1 MRIDRAFALLPV
13 ALCETDADGRL
24 TSANDAFRALALGGA
39 PLTLGV
45 APWSHAIPAVR
56 AEMEA
61 RWIATRSSGTTF
73 SATFAVSAL
82 DGSETIIALSV
93 APVRESTGAVQRYV
107 GTAQDITA
115 VAAHDRLNEQLIG
128 ALDAARDAIVVYDA
142 DLRLVFAN
150 RGASDVLG
158 IVDTRDDNNEAAS
171 TFFDAVR
178 NQVPRDVLSG
188 AAQNSWTG
196 ELGHRSPDG
205 FMRTLLLTLHVVR
218 GADSTVDHY
227 SVIARD
233 ITEHKQLQNE
243 LQRQATHDELT
254 GLPNRTLFLR
264 RVAEALDRSRTL
276 RRGVTVAFLDFDGLK
291 HVNDTVGHR
300 FGDQLIV
307 SVGKRLVN
315 ATRPSDVVAR
325 LSGDEFAVLAEGVGD
340 ESLALE
346 IAERLRAS
354 VTGQHV
360 IHGVE
365 VTSGASVGVAIATS
379 ALLDEQSPSDAA
391 LTLLVNADTAMY
403 RAKQRGKGRCEM
415 YSEAMRTQARDR
427 LTMASQ
433 LERALAGNE
442 LAVVYQPIVSLH
454 TGRVVAIEALLRW
467 HHPQRGLLTPP
478 EFLEVAEETGAIGP
492 IGDWVIAQSAGTFH
506 DLLADGTL
514 ERSTTVHVNVSP
526 RQLSDVGF
534 VERTTSTIAAAELD
548 LRQLVLEFAETT
560 ALAKNSAITRSL
572 NALSRLDVRLSIDDF
587 GTGYS
592 SLAHLRD
599 FRAAQLK
606 LDGTFI
612 RNVGRE
618 STDDPIVR
626 SIVQLA
632 HSLDMTVVAE
642 WVQSGEQ
649 LQRLRLL
656 GCDHAQGNHVCEP
669 TTPAGIREFVRG
681 SAGDVTRR
689 TPHSGGTGAGPLP
702 E

>member
-1 MRIDRAFALLPV
+1 MDRALAQLPI
-13 ALCETDADGRL
+13 ALCEMDADGRL

-39 PLTLGV
+39 PLTHGV
-45 APWSHAIPAVR
+45 APWSHAVPAIR

-61 RWIATRSSGTTF
+61 RWLAARSQN
-73 SATFAVSAL
+73 ATFTATFTVSSL
-82 DGSETIIALSV
+82 DGSETVIALSV
-93 APVRESTGAVQRYV
+93 APVRETSGGARRYV
-107 GTAQDITA
+107 GTAQDITT
-115 VAAHDRLNEQLIG
+115 VASQDRLNEQLVG

-142 DLRLVFAN
+142 SMRLVFAN
-150 RGASDVLG
+150 RGATEVLG
-158 IVDTRDDNNEAAS
+158 IADTPNHDNEAAT

-178 NQVPRDVLSG
+178 NQVPRDLLTG
-188 AAQNSWTG
+188 TTHNSWTG

-218 GADSTVDHY
+218 GVDSTVDHY

-233 ITEHKQLQNE
+233 VTEHKQLQSE

-276 RRGVTVAFLDFDGLK
+276 RRGVTVMFLDFDGLK
-291 HVNDTVGHR
+291 HVNDTIGHR

-365 VTSGASVGVAIATS
+365 VTSGASVGVAIAS
-379 ALLDEQSPSDAA
+379 AALLDEQSPSDAA
-391 LTLLVNADTAMY
+391 LTLLVNSDTAMY
-403 RAKQRGKGRCEM
+403 RAKQRGKGRCEI
-415 YSEAMRTQARDR
+415 YSEAMRTEARDR
-427 LTMASQ
+427 LALASQ

-442 LAVVYQPIVSLH
+442 LTVAYQPIVSLH

-467 HHPQRGLLTPP
+467 NHPQRGLLTPP

-492 IGDWVIAQSAGTFH
+492 IGDWVIAQSAETSR
-506 DLLADGTL
+506 DLRADGTL
-514 ERSTTVHVNVSP
+514 EPTTTVHINVSP
-526 RQLSDVGF
+526 RQLSDAGF
-534 VERTTSTIAAAELD
+534 VERTTHTLDAAD
-548 LRQLVLEFAETT
+548 LGLRHLVLEFTEST
-560 ALAKNSAITRSL
+560 ALAGNAAITRSL
-572 NALSRLDVRLSIDDF
+572 NALARLDARLSIDDF

-612 RNVGRE
+612 RNIGRE
-618 STDDPIVR
+618 STDDPVVR

-632 HSLDMTVVAE
+632 HSLDMSVVAE
-642 WVQSGEQ
+642 WVQSAEQ

-656 GCDHAQGNHVCEP
+656 GCDHAQGNYVCEP
-669 TTPAGIREFVRG
+669 TTPAGIREFVDAIASDGIQR
-681 SAGDVTRR
+681 VR
-689 TPHSGGTGAGPLP
+689 HSGGTGAGPLP

>member
-1 MRIDRAFALLPV
+1 M
-13 ALCETDADGRL
+13 
-24 TSANDAFRALALGGA
+24 LALGGA

-45 APWSHAIPAVR
+45 APWAHALPATR
-56 AEMEA
+56 AELEA
-61 RWIATRSSGTTF
+61 RWITTQATSDAFVAHFRLNN
-73 SATFAVSAL
+73 L
-82 DGSETIIALSV
+82 DGSNVVIAFSA
-93 APVRESTGAVQRYV
+93 APIRDASGNTLRYV
-107 GTAQDITA
+107 GTAQDITTIA
-115 VAAHDRLNEQLIG
+115 THDRLNDQLVG
-128 ALDAARDAIVVYDA
+128 ALDAASDAIVVFDA
-142 DLRLVFAN
+142 NMQLMFAN
-150 RGASDVLG
+150 RGAAEVLG
-158 IVDTRDDNNEAAS
+158 ITDTTTTSGGSVINNGNEAAT

-178 NQVPRDVLSG
+178 NQVPRDVLTG
-188 AAQNSWTG
+188 GVHNSWSG

-205 FMRTLLLTLHVVR
+205 FMRTLSLTLHVVR
-218 GADSTVDHY
+218 GADSTVEHY

-233 ITEHKQLQNE
+233 ITEHKQLQTE

-276 RRGVTVAFLDFDGLK
+276 RRGVTVLFLDFDGLK
-291 HVNDTVGHR
+291 NVNDTVGHR

-307 SVGKRLVN
+307 SVGKRLVT

-354 VTGQHV
+354 ITGQHV

-365 VTSGASVGVAIATS
+365 VTSGASVGVAIAPLT
-379 ALLDEQSPSDAA
+379 LLDEQSPADAA

-403 RAKQRGKGRCEM
+403 RAKQRGKGRSEM
-415 YSEAMRTQARDR
+415 FSEAMRTQARDR
-427 LTMASQ
+427 LTLSSQ
-433 LERALAGNE
+433 LERALASGE
-442 LAVVYQPIVSLH
+442 MAVVYQPIVSIH
-454 TGRVVAIEALLRW
+454 TGRIVGIEALLRW
-467 HHPQRGLLTPP
+467 NHPQRGLITPP
-478 EFLEVAEETGAIGP
+478 AFLEVAEETGAIGP
-492 IGDWVIAQSAGTFH
+492 IGDWVISQAASTLRT
-506 DLLADGTL
+506 LLDDNTL
-514 ERSTTVHVNVSP
+514 ERSVAVHVNVSP

-534 VERTTSTIAAAELD
+534 VERTTNALAGAGVD
-548 LRQLVLEFAETT
+548 MRQLVLEFTEST
-560 ALAKNSAITRSL
+560 ALAGNPAVTRSL

-612 RNVGRE
+612 RNIGRE
-618 STDDPIVR
+618 NSDDPIVR

-642 WVQSGEQ
+642 WVQSAEQ

-656 GCDHAQGNHVCEP
+656 GCDHAQGHHLCEP
-669 TTPAGIREFVRG
+669 TDATGIREFAQRT
-681 SAGDVTRR
+681 SAATSEPAR
-689 TPHSGGTGAGPLP
+689 HSGGTGAGPLP
-702 E
+702 A

>member
-1 MRIDRAFALLPV
+1 M
-13 ALCETDADGRL
+13 
-24 TSANDAFRALALGGA
+24 LALGGA

-45 APWSHAIPAVR
+45 APWAHALPATR
-56 AEMEA
+56 AELEA
-61 RWIATRSSGTTF
+61 RWITTQATSDAFVAHFRLNN
-73 SATFAVSAL
+73 L
-82 DGSETIIALSV
+82 DGSNVVIAFSA
-93 APVRESTGAVQRYV
+93 APIRDASGNTLRYV
-107 GTAQDITA
+107 GTAQDITTIA
-115 VAAHDRLNEQLIG
+115 THDRLNDQLVG
-128 ALDAARDAIVVYDA
+128 ALDAASDAIVVFDA
-142 DLRLVFAN
+142 NMQLMFAN
-150 RGASDVLG
+150 RGAAEVLG
-158 IVDTRDDNNEAAS
+158 ITDTTSTSGGSVINNGNEAAT

-178 NQVPRDVLSG
+178 NQVPRDVLIG
-188 AAQNSWTG
+188 GVHNSWSG

-205 FMRTLLLTLHVVR
+205 FMRTLSLTLHVVR
-218 GADSTVDHY
+218 GADSTVEHY

-233 ITEHKQLQNE
+233 ITEHKQLQTE

-276 RRGVTVAFLDFDGLK
+276 RRGVTVLFLDFDGLK
-291 HVNDTVGHR
+291 NVNDTVGHR

-307 SVGKRLVN
+307 SVGKRLVT

-354 VTGQHV
+354 ITGQHV

-365 VTSGASVGVAIATS
+365 VTSGASVGVAIAPLT
-379 ALLDEQSPSDAA
+379 LLDEQSPADAA

-403 RAKQRGKGRCEM
+403 RAKQRGKGRSEM
-415 YSEAMRTQARDR
+415 FSEAMRTQARDR
-427 LTMASQ
+427 LTLSSQ
-433 LERALAGNE
+433 LERALASGE
-442 LAVVYQPIVSLH
+442 MAVVYQPIVSIH
-454 TGRVVAIEALLRW
+454 TGRIVGIEALLRW
-467 HHPQRGLLTPP
+467 NHPQRGLITPP
-478 EFLEVAEETGAIGP
+478 AFLEVAEETGAIGP
-492 IGDWVIAQSAGTFH
+492 IGDWVIGQAASTLRT
-506 DLLADGTL
+506 LLDDNTL
-514 ERSTTVHVNVSP
+514 ERSVAVHVNVSP

-534 VERTTSTIAAAELD
+534 VERTTNALAGAGVD
-548 LRQLVLEFAETT
+548 MRQLVLEFTEST
-560 ALAKNSAITRSL
+560 ALAGNPAVTRSL

-612 RNVGRE
+612 RNIGRE
-618 STDDPIVR
+618 NSDDPIVR

-642 WVQSGEQ
+642 WVQSAEQ

-656 GCDHAQGNHVCEP
+656 GCDHAQGHHLCEP
-669 TTPAGIREFVRG
+669 TDATGIREFAQRT
-681 SAGDVTRR
+681 SAATSEPAR
-689 TPHSGGTGAGPLP
+689 HSGGTGAGPLP
-702 E
+702 A

>member
-1 MRIDRAFALLPV
+1 
-13 ALCETDADGRL
+13 
-24 TSANDAFRALALGGA
+24 
-39 PLTLGV
+39 
-45 APWSHAIPAVR
+45 
-56 AEMEA
+56 MEA
-61 RWIATRSSGTTF
+61 RWLSARSSDTTF
-73 SATFAVSAL
+73 AATFAVSAL
-82 DGSETIIALSV
+82 DGSETVVALTV
-93 APVRESTGAVQRYV
+93 APVRDTSGAVQRYV

-115 VAAHDRLNEQLIG
+115 VATHDRLNEQLVG

-142 DLRLVFAN
+142 NLRLLFAN
-150 RGASDVLG
+150 RGANDVLG
-158 IVDTRDDNNEAAS
+158 IADTQNDDNEAAA

-188 AAQNSWTG
+188 TAHNSWTG

-233 ITEHKQLQNE
+233 ITEHKQLQTE

-276 RRGVTVAFLDFDGLK
+276 RRGVTVLFLDFDGLK

-365 VTSGASVGVAIATS
+365 VTSGASVGVAIATT
-379 ALLDEQSPSDAA
+379 ALLDEQSPTDAA

-427 LTMASQ
+427 LTLASQ

-442 LAVVYQPIVSLH
+442 LEVAYQPIVSLH
-454 TGRVVAIEALLRW
+454 TGRVVAVEALLRW
-467 HHPQRGLLTPP
+467 NHPQRGLLTPP

-492 IGDWVIAQSAGTFH
+492 IGDWVIAQSARTFR

-526 RQLSDVGF
+526 RQLSDAGF
-534 VERTTSTIAAAELD
+534 VERTTNAVAAADLD
-548 LRQLVLEFAETT
+548 LRQLVLEFTEST

-681 SAGDVTRR
+681 SAGDVAQRAR
-689 TPHSGGTGAGPLP
+689 YSGDTGAGPLP
-702 E
+702 A

>member
-1 MRIDRAFALLPV
+1 M
-13 ALCETDADGRL
+13 
-24 TSANDAFRALALGGA
+24 TSANDAFRALALSGA

-45 APWSHAIPAVR
+45 APWSHAVPARR
-56 AEMEA
+56 AELEA
-61 RWIATRSSGTTF
+61 QWIASRSADSSFVAHFRVTGTDGVDVVI
-73 SATFAVSAL
+73 AFAAH
-82 DGSETIIALSV
+82 
-93 APVRESTGAVQRYV
+93 PVRDTNGHVVRYV
-107 GTAQDITA
+107 GTA
-115 VAAHDRLNEQLIG
+115 HDMTTLVSNDQLNDQLLG
-128 ALDAARDAIVVYDA
+128 ALDAASDAIVVFDA
-142 DLRLVFAN
+142 RARLIFAN
-150 RGASDVLG
+150 RGAAELLGVSDAT
-158 IVDTRDDNNEAAS
+158 DADDEAAA

-178 NQVPRDVLSG
+178 NQVPREVLTNASRS
-188 AAQNSWTG
+188 SWSG

-205 FMRTLLLTLHVVR
+205 FMRTLALTLHVVR
-218 GADSTVDHY
+218 GSDATIDHY

-233 ITEHKQLQNE
+233 VTEHKQLQAE

-276 RRGVTVAFLDFDGLK
+276 RRGVTVMFLDFDGLK
-291 HVNDTVGHR
+291 TVNDTVGHR

-354 VTGQHV
+354 ITGQHV
-360 IHGVE
+360 IQGVE
-365 VTSGASVGVAIATS
+365 VTSGASVGIAIATQ
-379 ALLDEQSPSDAA
+379 ALLAEQSPADAA

-403 RAKQRGKGRCEM
+403 RAKQRGKGRCEI

-427 LTMASQ
+427 LTLGSQ
-433 LERALAGNE
+433 LERALARSE
-442 LAVVYQPIVSLH
+442 MSLLYQPIVSIH

-467 HHPQRGLLTPP
+467 QHPERGTLTPP
-478 EFLEVAEETGAIGP
+478 AFLDVAEETGAIGP
-492 IGDWVIAQSAGTFH
+492 IGDWVIATAARTLRE
-506 DLLADGTL
+506 LLDEGTL
-514 ERSTTVHVNVSP
+514 ERSVAMHINVSP
-526 RQLSDVGF
+526 RQLSDAGF
-534 VERTTSTIAAAELD
+534 VERTTSSLQQAGVDA
-548 LRQLVLEFAETT
+548 RQLVLEFTEAT
-560 ALAKNSAITRSL
+560 ALAGNPAVTRSL
-572 NALSRLDVRLSIDDF
+572 NALGRLDVRLSIDDF

-612 RNVGRE
+612 RNVGRDGA
-618 STDDPIVR
+618 DDPIVR

-632 HSLDMTVVAE
+632 HSLDMSVVAE
-642 WVQSGEQ
+642 WVQSAEQ

-669 TTPAGIREFVRG
+669 VDATALRDYVRK
-681 SAGDVTRR
+681 SAVSERSR
-689 TPHSGGTGAGPLP
+689 HSGGTGAGPVP

>member
-1 MRIDRAFALLPV
+1 M
-13 ALCETDADGRL
+13 
-24 TSANDAFRALALGGA
+24 TSANDAFRALALSGA

-45 APWSHAIPAVR
+45 APWSHAVPARR
-56 AEMEA
+56 AELEA
-61 RWIATRSSGTTF
+61 QWIASRSTDTSFVAHFRVTGTDGVDVVI
-73 SATFAVSAL
+73 AFAAH
-82 DGSETIIALSV
+82 
-93 APVRESTGAVQRYV
+93 PVRDTNGHVVRYV
-107 GTAQDITA
+107 GTA
-115 VAAHDRLNEQLIG
+115 HDMTTLVSNDQLNDQLLG
-128 ALDAARDAIVVYDA
+128 ALDAASDAIVVFDA
-142 DLRLVFAN
+142 RARLTFAN
-150 RGASDVLG
+150 RGAAELLGVSDAT
-158 IVDTRDDNNEAAS
+158 DADDEAAA

-178 NQVPRDVLSG
+178 NQVPREVLTNASRS
-188 AAQNSWTG
+188 SWSG

-205 FMRTLLLTLHVVR
+205 FMRTLALTLHVVR
-218 GADSTVDHY
+218 GSDATVDHY

-233 ITEHKQLQNE
+233 VTEHKQLQAE

-276 RRGVTVAFLDFDGLK
+276 RRGVTVMFLDFDGLK
-291 HVNDTVGHR
+291 TVNDTVGHR

-354 VTGQHV
+354 ITGQHV
-360 IHGVE
+360 IQGVE
-365 VTSGASVGVAIATS
+365 VTSGASVGIAIATQ
-379 ALLDEQSPSDAA
+379 ALLAEQSPADAA

-403 RAKQRGKGRCEM
+403 RAKQRGKGRCEI

-427 LTMASQ
+427 LTLGSQ
-433 LERALAGNE
+433 LERALARSE
-442 LAVVYQPIVSLH
+442 MSLLYQPIVSIH

-467 HHPQRGLLTPP
+467 QHPERGTLTPP
-478 EFLEVAEETGAIGP
+478 AFLDVAEETGAIGP
-492 IGDWVIAQSAGTFH
+492 IGDWVIATAARTLRE
-506 DLLADGTL
+506 LLDEGTL
-514 ERSTTVHVNVSP
+514 ERSVAMHINVSP
-526 RQLSDVGF
+526 RQLSDAGF
-534 VERTTSTIAAAELD
+534 VERTTSSLQQAGIDA
-548 LRQLVLEFAETT
+548 RQLVLEFTEAT
-560 ALAKNSAITRSL
+560 ALAGSPAVTRSL
-572 NALSRLDVRLSIDDF
+572 NALGRLDVRLSIDDF

-612 RNVGRE
+612 RNVGRDGA
-618 STDDPIVR
+618 DDPIVR

-632 HSLDMTVVAE
+632 HSLDMSVVAE
-642 WVQSGEQ
+642 WVQSAEQ

-656 GCDHAQGNHVCEP
+656 GCDQAQGNHVCEP
-669 TTPAGIREFVRG
+669 VDATALRDYVRK
-681 SAGDVTRR
+681 SAVSERSR
-689 TPHSGGTGAGPLP
+689 HSGGTGAGPVP

>member
-1 MRIDRAFALLPV
+1 M
-13 ALCETDADGRL
+13 
-24 TSANDAFRALALGGA
+24 TSANDAFRALALSGA

-45 APWSHAIPAVR
+45 APWSHAVPARR
-56 AEMEA
+56 AELEA
-61 RWIATRSSGTTF
+61 QWIASQSTDTSFVAHFRVTGTDGVDVVI
-73 SATFAVSAL
+73 AFAAH
-82 DGSETIIALSV
+82 
-93 APVRESTGAVQRYV
+93 PVRDTNGHVVRYV
-107 GTAQDITA
+107 GTA
-115 VAAHDRLNEQLIG
+115 HDMTTLVSNDQLNDQLLG
-128 ALDAARDAIVVYDA
+128 ALDAASDAIVVFDA
-142 DLRLVFAN
+142 RARLTFAN
-150 RGASDVLG
+150 RGAAELLGVSDAT
-158 IVDTRDDNNEAAS
+158 DADDEAAA

-178 NQVPRDVLSG
+178 NQVPREVLTNASRS
-188 AAQNSWTG
+188 SWSG

-205 FMRTLLLTLHVVR
+205 FMRTLALTLHVVR
-218 GADSTVDHY
+218 GSDATVDHY

-233 ITEHKQLQNE
+233 VTEHKQLQAE

-276 RRGVTVAFLDFDGLK
+276 RRGVTVMFLDFDGLK
-291 HVNDTVGHR
+291 TVNDTVGHR

-354 VTGQHV
+354 ITGQHV
-360 IHGVE
+360 IQGVE
-365 VTSGASVGVAIATS
+365 VTSGASVGIAIATQ
-379 ALLDEQSPSDAA
+379 ALLAEQSPADAA

-403 RAKQRGKGRCEM
+403 RAKQRGKGRCEI

-427 LTMASQ
+427 LTLGSQ
-433 LERALAGNE
+433 LERALARSE
-442 LAVVYQPIVSLH
+442 MSLLYQPIVSIH

-467 HHPQRGLLTPP
+467 QHPERGTLTPP
-478 EFLEVAEETGAIGP
+478 AFLDVAEETGAIGP
-492 IGDWVIAQSAGTFH
+492 IGDWVIATAARTLRE
-506 DLLADGTL
+506 LLDEGTL
-514 ERSTTVHVNVSP
+514 ERSVAMHINVSP
-526 RQLSDVGF
+526 RQLSDAGF
-534 VERTTSTIAAAELD
+534 VERTTSSLQQAGIDA
-548 LRQLVLEFAETT
+548 RQLVLEFTEAT
-560 ALAKNSAITRSL
+560 ALAGNPAVTRSL
-572 NALSRLDVRLSIDDF
+572 NALGRLDVRLSIDDF

-612 RNVGRE
+612 RNVGRDGA
-618 STDDPIVR
+618 DDPIVR

-632 HSLDMTVVAE
+632 HSLDMSVVAE
-642 WVQSGEQ
+642 WVQSAEQ

-669 TTPAGIREFVRG
+669 VDATALRDYVRK
-681 SAGDVTRR
+681 SAVSERSR
-689 TPHSGGTGAGPLP
+689 HSGGTGAGPVP

>member
-1 MRIDRAFALLPV
+1 
-13 ALCETDADGRL
+13 
-24 TSANDAFRALALGGA
+24 
-39 PLTLGV
+39 
-45 APWSHAIPAVR
+45 
-56 AEMEA
+56 MEA
-61 RWIATRSSGTTF
+61 RWLAARSAGSTF
-73 SATFAVSAL
+73 AATFVVSAL
-82 DGSETIIALSV
+82 DGSETVVALSV
-93 APVRESTGAVQRYV
+93 APVRDTAGAVQRYV

-115 VAAHDRLNEQLIG
+115 VATHDRLNEQLVG

-142 DLRLVFAN
+142 NLRLVFAN
-150 RGASDVLG
+150 RGASEVLG
-158 IVDTRDDNNEAAS
+158 IVDTRSDSNEPAA

-188 AAQNSWTG
+188 AAHNSWTG

-233 ITEHKQLQNE
+233 ITEHKHMQTE

-276 RRGVTVAFLDFDGLK
+276 RRGVTVLFLDFDGLK

-340 ESLALE
+340 ESLTLE

-365 VTSGASVGVAIATS
+365 VTSGASVGVAIATT

-427 LTMASQ
+427 LTLASQ

-442 LAVVYQPIVSLH
+442 LEVVYQPIVSLH

-467 HHPQRGLLTPP
+467 NHPQRGQLTPP
-478 EFLEVAEETGAIGP
+478 EFLEVAQETGAIGP
-492 IGDWVIAQSAGTFH
+492 IGDWVIAQSARTFH
-506 DLLADGTL
+506 DLVADGTL

-526 RQLSDVGF
+526 RQLSDAGF
-534 VERTTSTIAAAELD
+534 VERTTNAVAAADID
-548 LRQLVLEFAETT
+548 LRQLVLEFTEST
-560 ALAKNSAITRSL
+560 ALANNSAITRSL

-642 WVQSGEQ
+642 WVQSAEQ

-669 TTPAGIREFVRG
+669 TTPAGVREFVRAT
-681 SAGDVTRR
+681 SGDVAQRAR
-689 TPHSGGTGAGPLP
+689 HSGGTGAGPLP

>member
-1 MRIDRAFALLPV
+1 M
-13 ALCETDADGRL
+13 
-24 TSANDAFRALALGGA
+24 LALGGA

-45 APWSHAIPAVR
+45 APWAHALPATR
-56 AEMEA
+56 AELEA
-61 RWIATRSSGTTF
+61 RWITTQATSDAFVAHFRLNN
-73 SATFAVSAL
+73 L
-82 DGSETIIALSV
+82 DGSNVVIAFSA
-93 APVRESTGAVQRYV
+93 APIRDASGNTLRYV
-107 GTAQDITA
+107 GTAQDITTIA
-115 VAAHDRLNEQLIG
+115 THDRLNDQLVG
-128 ALDAARDAIVVYDA
+128 ALDAASDAIVVFDA
-142 DLRLVFAN
+142 NMQLMFAN
-150 RGASDVLG
+150 RGAAEVLG
-158 IVDTRDDNNEAAS
+158 ITDTTSTSGGSVINNGNEAAT

-178 NQVPRDVLSG
+178 NQVPRDVLTG
-188 AAQNSWTG
+188 GVHNSWSG

-205 FMRTLLLTLHVVR
+205 FMRTLSLTLHVVR
-218 GADSTVDHY
+218 GADSTVEHY

-233 ITEHKQLQNE
+233 ITEHKQLQTE

-276 RRGVTVAFLDFDGLK
+276 RRGVTVLFLDFDGLK
-291 HVNDTVGHR
+291 NVNDTVGHR

-307 SVGKRLVN
+307 SVGKRLVT

-354 VTGQHV
+354 ITGQHV

-365 VTSGASVGVAIATS
+365 VTSGASVGVAIAPLT
-379 ALLDEQSPSDAA
+379 LLDEQSPADAA

-403 RAKQRGKGRCEM
+403 RAKQRGKGRSEM
-415 YSEAMRTQARDR
+415 FSEAMRTQARDR
-427 LTMASQ
+427 LTLSSQ
-433 LERALAGNE
+433 LERALASGE
-442 LAVVYQPIVSLH
+442 TAVVYQPIVSIH
-454 TGRVVAIEALLRW
+454 TGRIVGIEALLRW
-467 HHPQRGLLTPP
+467 NHPQRGLITPP
-478 EFLEVAEETGAIGP
+478 AFLEVAEETGAIGP
-492 IGDWVIAQSAGTFH
+492 IGDWVIGQAASTLRT
-506 DLLADGTL
+506 LLDDNTL
-514 ERSTTVHVNVSP
+514 ERSVAVHVNVSP

-534 VERTTSTIAAAELD
+534 VERTTNALAGAGVD
-548 LRQLVLEFAETT
+548 MRQLVLEFTEST
-560 ALAKNSAITRSL
+560 ALAGNPAVTRSL

-612 RNVGRE
+612 RNIGRE
-618 STDDPIVR
+618 NSDDPIVR

-642 WVQSGEQ
+642 WVQSAEQ

-656 GCDHAQGNHVCEP
+656 GCDHAQGHHLCEP
-669 TTPAGIREFVRG
+669 TDATGIREF
-681 SAGDVTRR
+681 AQR
-689 TPHSGGTGAGPLP
+689 TSTATSEPARHSGGTGAGPLP
-702 E
+702 A

>member
-1 MRIDRAFALLPV
+1 M
-13 ALCETDADGRL
+13 
-24 TSANDAFRALALGGA
+24 LALGGA

-45 APWSHAIPAVR
+45 APWAHALPATR
-56 AEMEA
+56 AELEA
-61 RWIATRSSGTTF
+61 RWITTQATSDAFVAHFRLNN
-73 SATFAVSAL
+73 L
-82 DGSETIIALSV
+82 DGSNVVIAFSA
-93 APVRESTGAVQRYV
+93 APIRDASGNTLRYV
-107 GTAQDITA
+107 GTAQDITTIA
-115 VAAHDRLNEQLIG
+115 THDRLNDQLVG
-128 ALDAARDAIVVYDA
+128 ALDAASDAIVVFDA
-142 DLRLVFAN
+142 DMQLMFAN
-150 RGASDVLG
+150 RGAAEVLG
-158 IVDTRDDNNEAAS
+158 ITDTTSTSGGSVINNGNEAAT

-178 NQVPRDVLSG
+178 NQVPRDVLTG
-188 AAQNSWTG
+188 GVHNSWSG

-205 FMRTLLLTLHVVR
+205 FMRTLSLTLHVVR
-218 GADSTVDHY
+218 GADSTVEHY

-233 ITEHKQLQNE
+233 ITEHKQLQTE

-276 RRGVTVAFLDFDGLK
+276 RRGVTVLFLDFDGLK
-291 HVNDTVGHR
+291 NVNDTVGHR

-307 SVGKRLVN
+307 SVGKRLVT

-354 VTGQHV
+354 ITGQHV

-365 VTSGASVGVAIATS
+365 VTSGASVGVAIAPLT
-379 ALLDEQSPSDAA
+379 LLDEQSPADAA

-403 RAKQRGKGRCEM
+403 RAKQRGKGRSEM
-415 YSEAMRTQARDR
+415 FSEAMRTQARDR
-427 LTMASQ
+427 LTLSSQ
-433 LERALAGNE
+433 LERALASGE
-442 LAVVYQPIVSLH
+442 MAVVYQPIVSIH
-454 TGRVVAIEALLRW
+454 TGRIVGIEALLRW
-467 HHPQRGLLTPP
+467 NHPQRGLITPP
-478 EFLEVAEETGAIGP
+478 AFLEVAEETGAIGP
-492 IGDWVIAQSAGTFH
+492 IGDWVIGQAASTLRT
-506 DLLADGTL
+506 LLDDNTL
-514 ERSTTVHVNVSP
+514 ERSVAVHVNVSP

-534 VERTTSTIAAAELD
+534 VERTTNALAGAGVD
-548 LRQLVLEFAETT
+548 MRQLVLEFTEST
-560 ALAKNSAITRSL
+560 ALAGNPAVTRSL

-612 RNVGRE
+612 RNIGRE
-618 STDDPIVR
+618 NSDDPIVR

-642 WVQSGEQ
+642 WVQSAEQ

-656 GCDHAQGNHVCEP
+656 GCDHAQGHHLCEP
-669 TTPAGIREFVRG
+669 TDATGIREFAQRT
-681 SAGDVTRR
+681 SAATSEPAR
-689 TPHSGGTGAGPLP
+689 HSGGTGAGPLP
-702 E
+702 A

>member
-1 MRIDRAFALLPV
+1 M
-13 ALCETDADGRL
+13 
-24 TSANDAFRALALGGA
+24 LALGGA

-45 APWSHAIPAVR
+45 APWAHALPATR
-56 AEMEA
+56 AELEA
-61 RWIATRSSGTTF
+61 RWITTQATSDAFVAHFRLNN
-73 SATFAVSAL
+73 L
-82 DGSETIIALSV
+82 DGSNVVIAFSA
-93 APVRESTGAVQRYV
+93 APIRDASGNTLRYV
-107 GTAQDITA
+107 GTAQDITTIA
-115 VAAHDRLNEQLIG
+115 THDRLNDQLVG
-128 ALDAARDAIVVYDA
+128 ALDAASDAIVVFDA
-142 DLRLVFAN
+142 NMQLMFAN
-150 RGASDVLG
+150 RGAAEVLG
-158 IVDTRDDNNEAAS
+158 ITDTTSTSGGSVINNGNEAAT

-178 NQVPRDVLSG
+178 NQVPRDVLTG
-188 AAQNSWTG
+188 GVHNSWSG

-205 FMRTLLLTLHVVR
+205 FMRTLSLTLHVVR
-218 GADSTVDHY
+218 GADSTVEHY

-233 ITEHKQLQNE
+233 ITEHKQLQTE

-276 RRGVTVAFLDFDGLK
+276 RRGVTVLFLDFDGLK
-291 HVNDTVGHR
+291 NVNDTVGHR

-307 SVGKRLVN
+307 SVGKRLVT

-354 VTGQHV
+354 ITGQHV

-365 VTSGASVGVAIATS
+365 VTSGASVGVAIAPLT
-379 ALLDEQSPSDAA
+379 LLDEQSPADAA

-403 RAKQRGKGRCEM
+403 RAKQRGKGRSEM
-415 YSEAMRTQARDR
+415 FSEAMRTQARDR
-427 LTMASQ
+427 LTLSSQ
-433 LERALAGNE
+433 LERALASGE
-442 LAVVYQPIVSLH
+442 TAVVYQPIVSIH
-454 TGRVVAIEALLRW
+454 TGRIVGIEALLRW
-467 HHPQRGLLTPP
+467 NHPQRGLITPAA
-478 EFLEVAEETGAIGP
+478 FLEVAEETGAIGP
-492 IGDWVIAQSAGTFH
+492 IGDWVIGQAASTLRT
-506 DLLADGTL
+506 LLDDNTL
-514 ERSTTVHVNVSP
+514 ERSVAVHVNVSP

-534 VERTTSTIAAAELD
+534 VERTTNALAGAGVD
-548 LRQLVLEFAETT
+548 MRQLVLEFTEST
-560 ALAKNSAITRSL
+560 ALAGNPAVTRSL

-612 RNVGRE
+612 RNIGRE
-618 STDDPIVR
+618 NSDDPIVR

-642 WVQSGEQ
+642 WVQSAEQ

-656 GCDHAQGNHVCEP
+656 GCDHAQGHHLCEP
-669 TTPAGIREFVRG
+669 TDATGIREFAQRT
-681 SAGDVTRR
+681 SAATSEPAR
-689 TPHSGGTGAGPLP
+689 HSGGTGAGPLP
-702 E
+702 A

>member
-1 MRIDRAFALLPV
+1 
-13 ALCETDADGRL
+13 
-24 TSANDAFRALALGGA
+24 
-39 PLTLGV
+39 
-45 APWSHAIPAVR
+45 
-56 AEMEA
+56 MEA
-61 RWIATRSSGTTF
+61 RWLSARSSGATF
-73 SATFAVSAL
+73 AATFAVSAL
-82 DGSETIIALSV
+82 DGSETVVALTV
-93 APVRESTGAVQRYV
+93 APVRDTSGAVQRYV

-115 VAAHDRLNEQLIG
+115 VATHDRLNEQLVG

-142 DLRLVFAN
+142 NLRLVFAN

-158 IVDTRDDNNEAAS
+158 IVDTQGDNNEAAA

-188 AAQNSWTG
+188 TAHNSWTG

-233 ITEHKQLQNE
+233 ITEHKQLQTE

-276 RRGVTVAFLDFDGLK
+276 RRGVTVLFLDFDGLK

-365 VTSGASVGVAIATS
+365 VTSGASVGVAIATT
-379 ALLDEQSPSDAA
+379 ALLDEQSPTDAA

-427 LTMASQ
+427 LTLASQ

-442 LAVVYQPIVSLH
+442 LEVAYQPIVSLH

-467 HHPQRGLLTPP
+467 NHPQRGLLTPP

-492 IGDWVIAQSAGTFH
+492 IGDWVIAESARTFR

-526 RQLSDVGF
+526 RQLSDAGF
-534 VERTTSTIAAAELD
+534 VERTTNAVAAADLD
-548 LRQLVLEFAETT
+548 LRQLVLEFTEST

-681 SAGDVTRR
+681 SAGDVAQRAR
-689 TPHSGGTGAGPLP
+689 YSGDTGAGPLP
-702 E
+702 A

>member
-1 MRIDRAFALLPV
+1 M
-13 ALCETDADGRL
+13 
-24 TSANDAFRALALGGA
+24 TSANDAFRALALSGA

-45 APWSHAIPAVR
+45 APWSHAVPARR
-56 AEMEA
+56 AELEA
-61 RWIATRSSGTTF
+61 QWIASRSTDSSFVAHFRVTGTDGVDVVI
-73 SATFAVSAL
+73 AFAAH
-82 DGSETIIALSV
+82 
-93 APVRESTGAVQRYV
+93 PVRDTNGHVVRYV
-107 GTAQDITA
+107 GTA
-115 VAAHDRLNEQLIG
+115 HDMTTLVSNDQLNDQLLG
-128 ALDAARDAIVVYDA
+128 ALDAASDAIVVFDA
-142 DLRLVFAN
+142 RARLIFAN
-150 RGASDVLG
+150 RGAAELLGVSDAT
-158 IVDTRDDNNEAAS
+158 DADDEAAA

-178 NQVPRDVLSG
+178 NQVPREVLTNASRS
-188 AAQNSWTG
+188 SWSG

-205 FMRTLLLTLHVVR
+205 FMRTLALTLHVVR
-218 GADSTVDHY
+218 GSDATVDHY

-233 ITEHKQLQNE
+233 VTEHKQLQAE

-276 RRGVTVAFLDFDGLK
+276 RRGVTVMFLDFDGLK
-291 HVNDTVGHR
+291 TVNDTVGHR

-354 VTGQHV
+354 ITGQHV
-360 IHGVE
+360 IQGVE
-365 VTSGASVGVAIATS
+365 VTSGASVGIAIATQ
-379 ALLDEQSPSDAA
+379 ALLAEQSPADAA

-403 RAKQRGKGRCEM
+403 RAKQRGKGRCEI

-427 LTMASQ
+427 LTLGSQ
-433 LERALAGNE
+433 LERALARSE
-442 LAVVYQPIVSLH
+442 MSLLYQPIVSIH

-467 HHPQRGLLTPP
+467 QHPERGTLTPP
-478 EFLEVAEETGAIGP
+478 AFLDVAEETGAIGP
-492 IGDWVIAQSAGTFH
+492 IGDWVIATAARTLRE
-506 DLLADGTL
+506 LLDEGTL
-514 ERSTTVHVNVSP
+514 ERSVAMHINVSP
-526 RQLSDVGF
+526 RQLSDAGF
-534 VERTTSTIAAAELD
+534 VERTTSSLQQAGVDA
-548 LRQLVLEFAETT
+548 RQLVLEFTEAT
-560 ALAKNSAITRSL
+560 ALAGNPAVTRSL
-572 NALSRLDVRLSIDDF
+572 NALGRLDVRLSIDDF

-612 RNVGRE
+612 RNVGRDGA
-618 STDDPIVR
+618 DDPIVR

-632 HSLDMTVVAE
+632 HSLDMSVVAE
-642 WVQSGEQ
+642 WVQSAEQ

-669 TTPAGIREFVRG
+669 VDATALRDYVRK
-681 SAGDVTRR
+681 SAVSERSR
-689 TPHSGGTGAGPLP
+689 HSGGTGAGPVP

>member
-1 MRIDRAFALLPV
+1 M
-13 ALCETDADGRL
+13 
-24 TSANDAFRALALGGA
+24 LALGGA

-45 APWSHAIPAVR
+45 APWSHAVPAVR
-56 AEMEA
+56 AELEA
-61 RWIATRSSGTTF
+61 RWITTQATPDAFVAHFRLNN
-73 SATFAVSAL
+73 L
-82 DGSETIIALSV
+82 DGSNVVIAYSA
-93 APVRESTGAVQRYV
+93 APIRDASGNTTRYV

-115 VAAHDRLNEQLIG
+115 IAAHDRLNDQLVG
-128 ALDAARDAIVVYDA
+128 ALDAASDAIVVFDA
-142 DLRLVFAN
+142 NMQLMFAN
-150 RGASDVLG
+150 RGAAEVLG
-158 IVDTRDDNNEAAS
+158 ITDTTSLTGSSVVGSSNEAAT

-178 NQVPRDVLSG
+178 NQVPRDVLTG
-188 AAQNSWTG
+188 GVHNSWSG

-205 FMRTLLLTLHVVR
+205 FMRTLSLTLHVVR
-218 GADSTVDHY
+218 GADSTVEHY

-233 ITEHKQLQNE
+233 ITEHKQLQTE

-276 RRGVTVAFLDFDGLK
+276 RRGVTVLFLDFDGLK
-291 HVNDTVGHR
+291 NVNDTVGHR

-307 SVGKRLVN
+307 SVGKRLVT

-325 LSGDEFAVLAEGVGD
+325 LSGDEFAVLAEGVAD

-354 VTGQHV
+354 ITGQHV

-365 VTSGASVGVAIATS
+365 VTSGASVGVAIAPLT
-379 ALLDEQSPSDAA
+379 LLDEQSPADAA

-403 RAKQRGKGRCEM
+403 RAKQRGKGRSEM
-415 YSEAMRTQARDR
+415 FSEAMRTQARDR
-427 LTMASQ
+427 LTLSSQ
-433 LERALAGNE
+433 LERALAGGE
-442 LAVVYQPIVSLH
+442 LAVVYQPIVSIH
-454 TGRVVAIEALLRW
+454 TGRIVGIEALLRW
-467 HHPQRGLLTPP
+467 NHPQRGLITPP
-478 EFLEVAEETGAIGP
+478 AFLEVAEETGAIGP
-492 IGDWVIAQSAGTFH
+492 IGDWVISQAAGTLRT
-506 DLLADGTL
+506 LLDDNTL
-514 ERSTTVHVNVSP
+514 ERSVAVHVNVSP

-534 VERTTSTIAAAELD
+534 VERTTHALAAAGID
-548 LRQLVLEFAETT
+548 LRQLILEFTEST
-560 ALAKNSAITRSL
+560 ALAGNPAVTRSL

-612 RNVGRE
+612 RNIGRE
-618 STDDPIVR
+618 NSDDPIVR

-642 WVQSGEQ
+642 WVQSAEQ

-656 GCDHAQGNHVCEP
+656 GCDHAQGHHLCEP
-669 TTPAGIREFVRG
+669 TDATGIRDFAQRASTATSESVR
-681 SAGDVTRR
+681 
-689 TPHSGGTGAGPLP
+689 HSGGTGAGPLP
-702 E
+702 A

>member
-1 MRIDRAFALLPV
+1 
-13 ALCETDADGRL
+13 L
-24 TSANDAFRALALGGA
+24 TSANDAFRALALSGA

-45 APWSHAIPAVR
+45 APWSHAVPARR
-56 AEMEA
+56 AELEA
-61 RWIATRSSGTTF
+61 QWIASRSTDSSFVAHFRVTGTDGVDVVI
-73 SATFAVSAL
+73 AFAAH
-82 DGSETIIALSV
+82 
-93 APVRESTGAVQRYV
+93 PVRDTNGHVVRYV
-107 GTAQDITA
+107 GTA
-115 VAAHDRLNEQLIG
+115 HDMTTLVSNDQLNDQLLG
-128 ALDAARDAIVVYDA
+128 ALDAASDAIVVFDA
-142 DLRLVFAN
+142 RARLIFAN
-150 RGASDVLG
+150 RGAAELLGVSDAT
-158 IVDTRDDNNEAAS
+158 DADDEAAA

-178 NQVPRDVLSG
+178 NQVPREVLTNASRS
-188 AAQNSWTG
+188 SWSG

-205 FMRTLLLTLHVVR
+205 FMRTLALTLHVVR
-218 GADSTVDHY
+218 GSDATVDHY

-233 ITEHKQLQNE
+233 VTEHKQLQAE

-276 RRGVTVAFLDFDGLK
+276 RRGVTVMFLDFDGLK
-291 HVNDTVGHR
+291 TVNDTVGHR

-354 VTGQHV
+354 ITGQHV
-360 IHGVE
+360 IQGVE
-365 VTSGASVGVAIATS
+365 VTSGASVGIAIATQ
-379 ALLDEQSPSDAA
+379 ALLAEQSPADAA

-403 RAKQRGKGRCEM
+403 RAKQRGKGRCEI

-427 LTMASQ
+427 LTLGSQ
-433 LERALAGNE
+433 LERALARSE
-442 LAVVYQPIVSLH
+442 MSLLYQPIVSIH

-467 HHPQRGLLTPP
+467 QHPERGTLTPP
-478 EFLEVAEETGAIGP
+478 AFLDVAEETGAIGP
-492 IGDWVIAQSAGTFH
+492 IGDWVIATAARTLRE
-506 DLLADGTL
+506 LLDEGTL
-514 ERSTTVHVNVSP
+514 ERSVAMHINVSP
-526 RQLSDVGF
+526 RQLSDAGF
-534 VERTTSTIAAAELD
+534 VERTTSSLQQAGVDA
-548 LRQLVLEFAETT
+548 RQLVLEFTEAT
-560 ALAKNSAITRSL
+560 ALAGNPAVTRSL
-572 NALSRLDVRLSIDDF
+572 NALGRLDVRLSIDDF

-612 RNVGRE
+612 RNVGRDGA
-618 STDDPIVR
+618 DDPIVR

-632 HSLDMTVVAE
+632 HSLDMSVVAE
-642 WVQSGEQ
+642 WVQSAEQ

-669 TTPAGIREFVRG
+669 VDATALRDYVRK
-681 SAGDVTRR
+681 SAVSERSR
-689 TPHSGGTGAGPLP
+689 HSGGTGAGPVP

>member
-1 MRIDRAFALLPV
+1 MPARRAELETQWIAARAASAPFVAHFRVTGTDGNDVVVAFA
-13 ALCETDADGRL
+13 A
-24 TSANDAFRALALGGA
+24 
-39 PLTLGV
+39 
-45 APWSHAIPAVR
+45 H
-56 AEMEA
+56 
-61 RWIATRSSGTTF
+61 
-73 SATFAVSAL
+73 
-82 DGSETIIALSV
+82 
-93 APVRESTGAVQRYV
+93 PVREGGNIIRYV
-107 GTAQDITA
+107 GTA
-115 VAAHDRLNEQLIG
+115 HDASSLARNDSLNDQLVG
-128 ALDAARDAIVVYDA
+128 VLDAASDAIVVYDA
-142 DLRLVFAN
+142 QARLVFAN
-150 RGASDVLG
+150 QGAADLLGVSDSSN
-158 IVDTRDDNNEAAS
+158 VDHEAAT

-178 NQVPRDVLSG
+178 NQVPREILTN
-188 AAQNSWTG
+188 AARTSWSG

-205 FMRTLLLTLHVVR
+205 FMRTLSLTLHVVR
-218 GADSTVDHY
+218 GTDYSVDHY

-233 ITEHKQLQNE
+233 VTEHKQLQAE

-276 RRGVTVAFLDFDGLK
+276 RRGVTVMFLDFDGLK
-291 HVNDTVGHR
+291 TVNDTVGHR

-354 VTGQHV
+354 ITGQHV
-360 IHGVE
+360 IQGVE
-365 VTSGASVGVAIATS
+365 VTSGASVGIAIATQ
-379 ALLDEQSPSDAA
+379 ALLAEQSPNDAA

-403 RAKQRGKGRCEM
+403 RAKQRGKGRCEI

-427 LTMASQ
+427 LILGSQ
-433 LERALAGNE
+433 LERALARSE
-442 LAVVYQPIVSLH
+442 TFLHYQPIVSIH
-454 TGRVVAIEALLRW
+454 TGRIVAIEALLRW
-467 HHPQRGLLTPP
+467 NHPERGTLTPP
-478 EFLEVAEETGAIGP
+478 TFLDVAEETGAIGP
-492 IGDWVIAQSAGTFH
+492 IGDWVIATAARTLRE
-506 DLLADGTL
+506 LLGDGTV
-514 ERSTTVHVNVSP
+514 ERSVTMHVNVSP
-526 RQLSDVGF
+526 RQLSDAGF
-534 VERTTSTIAAAELD
+534 VERTTTALTTAGLD
-548 LRQLVLEFAETT
+548 VRQLVLEFTEAT
-560 ALAKNSAITRSL
+560 ALAGNPAITRSL
-572 NALSRLDVRLSIDDF
+572 NALGRLDVRLSIDDF

-612 RNVGRE
+612 RNVGRDGA
-618 STDDPIVR
+618 DDPIVR

-632 HSLDMTVVAE
+632 HSLDMSVVAE
-642 WVQSGEQ
+642 WVQSAEQ

-669 TTPAGIREFVRG
+669 VDIEGLRDFVRRG
-681 SAGDVTRR
+681 STQER
-689 TPHSGGTGAGPLP
+689 TAHSGGTGAGPAP